1 MTLAQRRILES
12 LDDLLRAAKGLLDD
26 MDSDD
31 RAEAKSQTEWAV
43 ERAEEA
49 LHSLASIERAKGE
62 SGWLVKDYGRDA
74 EVSDG

>member
-1 MTLAQRRILES
+1 MTSLPPGPRRPPVRGRRGAGRPARGQRLH
-12 LDDLLRAAKGLLDD
+12 
-26 MDSDD
+26 

-74 EVSDG
+74 GVLR